1 MDIQSM
7 IQPIINVEDA
17 LVPSS
22 EDGWLP
28 MDPDGLAFVNP
39 LWTSP
44 EWGGWVVLFHWEKG
58 FVAPAHKHLGAIHAY
73 IVKGKLQVRD
83 TELNKGDC
91 KKQYIF

>member
-22 EDGWLP
+22 EDGCLP
-28 MDPDGLAFVNP
+28 MDQDGLAFVKP

-44 EWGGWVVLFHWEKG
+44 E
-58 FVAPAHKHLGAIHAY
+58 
-73 IVKGKLQVRD
+73 
-83 TELNKGDC
+83 
-91 KKQYIF
+91 